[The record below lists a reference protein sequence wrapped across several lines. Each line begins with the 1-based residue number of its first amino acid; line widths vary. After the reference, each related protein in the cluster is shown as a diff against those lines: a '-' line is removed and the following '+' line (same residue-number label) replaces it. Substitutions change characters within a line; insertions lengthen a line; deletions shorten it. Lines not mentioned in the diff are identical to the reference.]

1 MPSWTRIRLEH
12 THVLPACLN
21 WEVMAPATAASKSA
35 SSNTMKG
42 ALPPSSS
49 DRRFTVSAQS
59 AIRRLPTAV
68 EPVND
73 NLRTIGFL
81 QSSAPTAGRSE
92 EHTSELQSLMRT
104 SYAVFCLQKKKKN
117 TTDKI

>member
-1 MPSWTRIRLEH
+1 MPSCTRIRLEH
-12 THVLPACLN
+12 THVWPAFLN
-21 WEVMAPATAASKSA
+21 LEVMAPATAASKSA

-73 NLRTIGFL
+73 NLRTIGEI
-81 QSSAPTAGRSE
+81 GRA
-92 EHTSELQSLMRT
+92 HVRT
-104 SYAVFCLQKKKKN
+104 SVTNSNPVYHN
-117 TTDKI
+117 

>member
-1 MPSWTRIRLEH
+1 MPSCTRIRLEH
-12 THVLPACLN
+12 THVWPAFLN
-21 WEVMAPATAASKSA
+21 LEVMAPATAASKSA

-73 NLRTIGFL
+73 NLRAIGFL
-81 QSSAPTAGRSE
+81 QSSAPTAGADSVVTTAKRSE
-92 EHTSELQSLMRT
+92 AQTSEL
-104 SYAVFCLQKKKKN
+104 
-117 TTDKI
+117 